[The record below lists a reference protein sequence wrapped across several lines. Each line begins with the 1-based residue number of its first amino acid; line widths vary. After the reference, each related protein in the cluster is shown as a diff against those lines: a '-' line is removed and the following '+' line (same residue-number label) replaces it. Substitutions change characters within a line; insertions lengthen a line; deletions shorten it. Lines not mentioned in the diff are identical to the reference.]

1 MSLLL
6 PVEKRAE
13 LKGVLPVD
21 IHGQKYLD
29 VVFSLEDEPGLN
41 RRARLGS
48 TDVQGTSKPGDPVL
62 IRFVMGVATGMK
74 PAS

>member
-13 LKGVLPVD
+13 LKGAMQVD
-21 IHGQKYLD
+21 IHGQEYLD
-29 VVFSLEDEPGLN
+29 VVFSLEDEPGVN

-48 TDVQGTSKPGDPVL
+48 TDVEGSPRPGDAVL
-62 IRFVMGVATGMK
+62 IKFVMGVATRMK